1 MSSKSIPSSAP
12 NPLDLLM
19 LAGRMDTSEHF
30 EAYVRANPILL
41 VPRVAQ
47 DLKMRISELAAS
59 RVPMEE
65 FGGFTGYTVASFL
78 KKTLGNIEDLR
89 GAYERHERV
98 YEIPCGGPIEKLWHT
113 LEIGAIREDQAL
125 LDARDSPIV
134 ASLAPAYVYGL
145 SNFTINVCH
154 SGDWRRAKSWHH
166 VLLVAV
172 EASAGT
178 PDFDENSDVVE
189 CDWVEIALTS
199 LTEVPDARLLRHA
212 RAAGERVVART
223 SLADPRKW
231 HGLALHRLGI
241 LHLEPYVRGRHA
253 GNLKVEE
260 PEWHDA
266 FFAEYGPDAMKVPEA
281 EWKMPP
287 IREALRTAESYLRAA
302 ASVREGSEKALSLK
316 ALVQALVWLSDLKE
330 SIDPKEIAA
339 LCREAMSLDL
349 SKFPQ
354 HYLSLKA
361 ILRRF
366 NRPAKIS
373 TNTTTFPDPVAL
385 RSSLPPAKYVEALL
399 QVFPASEESSA
410 DEAQALLKEFQ
421 NARDIFEQFAIGIQ
435 RANRRRQMAQLLGP
449 AYAPDLWRSALVP
462 SQTKSSIEAALTAP
476 LKGDARGAYLIGL
489 AWLCAHTGNEEKGL
503 ELLREAIS
511 ENPKLAVEYDEVC
524 RETRRQLYFNLG
536 AELTN
541 SNRHKDASSA
551 YIEAL
556 AEALH
561 FGERETTREILRR
574 LREILD
580 LSTED
585 ITLEILAMLRGYG
598 PEIESVAGDDATFDL
613 QAMARRTAERLFA
626 KGKAGGHGL
635 QVLVEVAKGAR
646 FSRSIHQPRRL
657 GLANEPVLLS
667 LLEQIGALQSEIDAV
682 PDTDVEPV
690 EEPPEDD
697 DNQFEI
703 NDELRLLAYARPGES
718 LGGGDAAIRMANLKH
733 SFDTQSR
740 ELLWGSVMPGAEA
753 TLLAN
758 RLASTLGSETV
769 LLNYFLGEKG
779 DKLAVYAVLSTAEG
793 VSLARISHDMPAD
806 PLVVQDSQAT
816 LIFNAIASAVRR
828 FRTEIQW
835 DPGLAVVTDGVAQAL
850 ESWVGGF
857 LGDLAGVLL
866 TLEER
871 GKNHLCIVP
880 HGPLHFFPFHLL
892 GKTGSPLGAEWTI
905 TYLPHP
911 SLLERVPKAR
921 TNKVRATAIGKS
933 FLSDNPRGLQP
944 MQDAVTEACEI
955 AQICGVAPV
964 AERDATPGRVL
975 SALQESHYLHLSTHG
990 AQDAIAPS
998 FHALYLTPDAAGRD
1012 SLCAYEIDGID
1023 VSTEVV
1029 TLSACETA
1037 LGRNDPGDNLRGLPA
1052 SLMLA
1057 GAATIIGT
1065 LWDVRPEVTRLF
1077 FTNFYRSIGAGKLK
1091 LTAFAEAQRTTR
1103 QAFPTYKDWGAFHFL
1118 GDWR

>member
-1 MSSKSIPSSAP
+1 
-12 NPLDLLM
+12 M

-30 EAYVRANPILL
+30 EAYVRANPVLL
-41 VPRVAQ
+41 VRRVAE
-47 DLKMRISELAAS
+47 DLKERISQLATSHA
-59 RVPMEE
+59 PMAE
-65 FGGFTGYTVASFL
+65 FGGFTGFTVASFL
-78 KKTLGNIEDLR
+78 ENTLANIEEFR
-89 GAYERHERV
+89 GGYERHERA
-98 YEIPCGGPIEKLWHT
+98 YEIPCGGPIEKLWHN
-113 LEIGAIREDQAL
+113 LESGAIREDQAL
-125 LDARDSPIV
+125 LDAREFQIV
-134 ASLAPAYVYGL
+134 ASLAPVYVYGL

-166 VLLVAV
+166 VLLAAV

-189 CDWVEIALTS
+189 CDWVEIVLTALA
-199 LTEVPDARLLRHA
+199 EVPDARLLRHA
-212 RAAGERVVART
+212 RASGERVVART
-223 SLADPRKW
+223 TLADPRKW

-253 GNLKVEE
+253 GNIKVEE
-260 PEWHDA
+260 RVWHDA
-266 FFAEYGPDAMKVPEA
+266 FFKEYGPDAMNVPEA

-287 IREALRTAESYLRAA
+287 IREALRTAESYLRTA
-302 ASVREGSEKALSLK
+302 ASAREGYEKALSLK
-316 ALVQALVWLSDLKE
+316 ALVQALEWLSDLDE
-330 SIDPKEIAA
+330 SINPAEIAA

-349 SKFPQ
+349 GKFPQ

-361 ILRRF
+361 TLRRF
-366 NRPAKIS
+366 DRQAG
-373 TNTTTFPDPVAL
+373 TAATTSAFPDLAAL

-399 QVFPASEESSA
+399 QVFPAFDKSISS
-410 DEAQALLKEFQ
+410 DEAQALLDEFQ
-421 NARDIFEQFAIGIQ
+421 NARDVFERFAIGIQ
-435 RANRRRQMAQLLGP
+435 RTNRRRQMAQLLGP
-449 AYAPDLWRSALVP
+449 AYARDLWHSALVRN
-462 SQTKSSIEAALTAP
+462 QTKSSIEAALTVP
-476 LKGDARGAYLIGL
+476 LKGEARGAYLIGM
-489 AWLCAHTGNEEKGL
+489 AWLCAHTGHEEKGL

-511 ENPKLAVEYDEVC
+511 ESPKLAAEYDEVC
-524 RETRRQLYFNLG
+524 RETRRELYFNFG

-541 SNRHKDASSA
+541 TDRHKDAASA

-556 AEALH
+556 TEAMH
-561 FGERETTREILRR
+561 FKERETTGEILRR

-585 ITLEILAMLRGYG
+585 ITLEILVMLGGCG

-613 QAMARRTAERLFA
+613 QAMARRTAECLFA

-657 GLANEPVLLS
+657 GLANEPVLLGQ
-667 LLEQIGALQSEIDAV
+667 LEQIRALQSEIDAA
-682 PDTDVEPV
+682 PDTDAAGV
-690 EEPPEDD
+690 EEPPEEDG
-697 DNQFEI
+697 NEFEI
-703 NDELRLLAYARPGES
+703 DDELRLLAYARPGES
-718 LGGGDAAIRMANLKH
+718 LGGGDAAIRMANLRH
-733 SFDTQSR
+733 SFDTRSR
-740 ELLWGSVMPGAEA
+740 ELLWGSVMPRAEA

-769 LLNYFLGEKG
+769 LLNYFLGKAG
-779 DKLAVYAVLSTAEG
+779 DKLAVYAVLSTAEE
-793 VSLARISHDMPAD
+793 VSLARISHDTPAD
-806 PLVVQDSQAT
+806 PLVVKDSQTT
-816 LIFNAIASAVRR
+816 LIFNAIAGAVRR

-835 DPGLAVVTDGVAQAL
+835 DPGLAVVTDGVAEAL

-857 LGDLAGVLL
+857 LGDLAGVLS
-866 TLEER
+866 TLKER

-892 GKTGSPLGAEWTI
+892 GQTGSPLGAEWTI

-911 SLLERVPKAR
+911 SLLERDPRAC
-921 TNKVRATAIGKS
+921 TTKVRVTAIGKS
-933 FLSDNPRGLQP
+933 FLNDNPRGLQP
-944 MQDAVTEACEI
+944 MEDAVTEACEI
-955 AQICGVAPV
+955 ARICGVAPV
-964 AERDATPGRVL
+964 RERDATPERIL
-975 SALQESHYLHLSTHG
+975 SALQESRYLHLSTHG
-990 AQDAIAPS
+990 AQDPIAPS
-998 FHALYLTPDAAGRD
+998 FHALYVTPDATGRD

-1023 VSTEVV
+1023 VKTEVV

-1037 LGRNDPGDNLRGLPA
+1037 LGRSDPGDNLRGLPA

-1077 FTNFYRSIGAGKLK
+1077 FTSFYRNIGARKVK
-1091 LTAFAEAQRTTR
+1091 LTAFAEAQRATR
-1103 QAFPTYKDWGAFHFL
+1103 QAFPAYRDWGAFHFL